1 MRTYTHNVKG
11 DFAADHRLRTIRDQ
25 LSFLAMCNLYNI
37 TTSQEAMRQ
46 FIRSLRDMY
55 GNLEPSLDVYKN
67 FAAPIVRLGKDGERE
82 IARAQ
87 FGLPTDP
94 QNIKGNYDPGQSNI
108 RHPHYHH
115 WQQYWGL
122 EHRCVVPATSFAEPA
137 PVKDPLTGQTP
148 NVWFGIDESRPLF
161 CFAGIWTKW
170 HGVRRVR
177 DGANDFELFGF
188 LTTKPNAVVESI
200 HPKAMPVIL
209 RTRDEIDLW
218 MSAPMNEALQLQT
231 PLPDEALTILD
242 QPKAPEEEPLLL

>member
-1 MRTYTHNVKG
+1 MRTSL
-11 DFAADHRLRTIRDQ
+11 DR
-25 LSFLAMCNLYNI
+25 LSFNAMCNLYNI

-46 FIRSLRDMY
+46 FLCVLRDTY

-67 FAAPIVRLGKDGERE
+67 LAAPIVRRGKDGERE

-94 QNIKGNYDPGQSNI
+94 QSIKGNYDPGQSNI
-108 RHPHYHH
+108 RHPQYRH
-115 WQQYWGL
+115 WKKYWGL

-137 PVKDPLTGQTP
+137 PKKDPLTGQTP
-148 NVWFGIDESRPLF
+148 NVWFGIDKSRPLF

-170 HGVRRVR
+170 HGVRRVK
-177 DGANDFELFGF
+177 DGASDFELFGF
-188 LTTKPNAVVESI
+188 LTTKPNAVIESI

-209 RTRDEIDLW
+209 RTQDEIDLW

-231 PLPDEALTILD
+231 PLSDDALTIL
-242 QPKAPEEEPLLL
+242 EH